1 MNEENFVSIKVRVIP
16 GAKKTGFSGWME
28 GDILKIH
35 ITEKPL
41 AGKANEALI
50 RLLAK
55 TFDLS
60 KEDVIIKSGVSS
72 RNKIIWLKGIDAGLV
87 KKRLLDLPGQ
97 DP

>member
-1 MNEENFVSIKVRVIP
+1 MIP
-16 GAKKTGFSGWME
+16 GSKKTGFSGWMDGE
-28 GDILKIH
+28 TIKIH

-55 TFDLS
+55 VFDLP
-60 KEDVIIKSGVSS
+60 KEDVIIKSGVTS
-72 RNKIIWLKGIDAGLV
+72 RNKTVWLKGIDAGLV
-87 KKRLLDLPGQ
+87 KKRLSDLIGQ